1 MSSSSS
7 APDLGDAVRP
17 DGTLKH
23 ASEINWAFDAD
34 ESIPFPAGQNAGD
47 HTASLGS
54 HAPDVMGDS
63 ICRTTRLCCP
73 SRCVLDA
80 LDAEAAC
87 PRPRT
92 TKRKPPQDI
101 PSRRVSRKVVI
112 DVDDDDGN
120 DAGDSDNDDD
130 DDSDGDSD
138 NGIATEP
145 ASEAM
150 SEEYDTLRAMADA
163 DNQVCPSTAPTFVRN
178 PHLCYLSGCN
188 FQIEGGTHS
197 RHTPHVCPSE
207 RLSPSRY
214 RKAPGWALVYDL
226 LVSILGFLIL
236 ILLTNYVKG

>member
-17 DGTLKH
+17 DGTLKD

-47 HTASLGS
+47 HTASSGS

-63 ICRTTRLCCP
+63 IRRTTRLRRP
-73 SRCVLDA
+73 SRRVLDA

-163 DNQVCPSTAPTFVRN
+163 DNQVCPSTAPTFVRTLIYVTFQAATFKSKEARTADIRLMFVRQKN
-178 PHLCYLSGCN
+178 YLHPDTG
-188 FQIEGGTHS
+188 
-197 RHTPHVCPSE
+197 
-207 RLSPSRY
+207 
-214 RKAPGWALVYDL
+214 KL
-226 LVSILGFLIL
+226 LDGHWC
-236 ILLTNYVKG
+236 TTCR

>member
-17 DGTLKH
+17 DGTLKD

-47 HTASLGS
+47 HTASSGS

-63 ICRTTRLCCP
+63 IRRTTRLRRP
-73 SRCVLDA
+73 SRHVLDA

-163 DNQVCPSTAPTFVRN
+163 DNQVCPSTAPTFVRT
-178 PHLCYLSGCN
+178 LIYVTFQAATFKSKEARTADIRLMFVRQKDYLHPDTG
-188 FQIEGGTHS
+188 
-197 RHTPHVCPSE
+197 
-207 RLSPSRY
+207 
-214 RKAPGWALVYDL
+214 KL
-226 LVSILGFLIL
+226 LDGHWC
-236 ILLTNYVKG
+236 TTCR